1 MIYQVSGVLT
11 TKHKDFVVLD
21 VNGVGLKIVATTNTI
36 DTFKVK
42 EKIVLHTY
50 LHVREDTLDL
60 YGFSSILEREVFV
73 LLIGISGIGPKLAI
87 TILSGMLPGQL
98 KDKIISGDITAHTS
112 ISGVGAKTAKRI
124 IIELKDKFTKI
135 EEGSLGFD
143 DKLNSKLY
151 EDALN
156 ALLSLGYSQHQSKKS
171 LDNVANRND
180 ALNNNL
186 EEIIKTA
193 LKYING

>member
-11 TKHKDFVVLD
+11 TKHKDFVVLE

-73 LLIGISGIGPKLAI
+73 LLIGISGIGPRLAI

-98 KDKIISGDITAHTS
+98 KDKIISGDITALPS

>member
-98 KDKIISGDITAHTS
+98 KDKIISGDITALTS
-112 ISGVGAKTAKRI
+112 ISGVGEKTAKRI

>member
-11 TKHKDFVVLD
+11 TKHKDFVVLE

-98 KDKIISGDITAHTS
+98 KDKIISGDITALTS

>member
-11 TKHKDFVVLD
+11 TKHKDFVVLE

-42 EKIVLHTY
+42 EKIALHTY

-98 KDKIISGDITAHTS
+98 KDKIISGDITALTS
-112 ISGVGAKTAKRI
+112 IPGVGAKTAKRI

-180 ALNNNL
+180 TLNNNL

>member
-11 TKHKDFVVLD
+11 TKHKDFVVLE

-98 KDKIISGDITAHTS
+98 KDKIISGDITALTS

-151 EDALN
+151 EDL
-156 ALLSLGYSQHQSKKS
+156 
-171 LDNVANRND
+171 
-180 ALNNNL
+180 
-186 EEIIKTA
+186 
-193 LKYING
+193 

>member
-98 KDKIISGDITAHTS
+98 KDKIISGDITALTS

>member
-11 TKHKDFVVLD
+11 TKHKDFVVLE

-87 TILSGMLPGQL
+87 TILSGMLPGRL
-98 KDKIISGDITAHTS
+98 KDKIISGDITALTS

>member
-156 ALLSLGYSQHQSKKS
+156 ALLSLGYSQYQSKKS

>member
-11 TKHKDFVVLD
+11 TKHKDFVVLE

-98 KDKIISGDITAHTS
+98 KDKIISGDITALTS
-112 ISGVGAKTAKRI
+112 ISGVGEKTAKRI